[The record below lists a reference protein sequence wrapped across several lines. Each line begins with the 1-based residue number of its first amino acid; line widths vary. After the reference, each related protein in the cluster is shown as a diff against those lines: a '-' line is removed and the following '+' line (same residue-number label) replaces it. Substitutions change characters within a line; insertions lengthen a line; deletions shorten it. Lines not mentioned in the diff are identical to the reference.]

1 MIDEKEFSPKSIEDT
16 FDVGGT
22 TVFRNDL
29 SMTLENLLWM
39 IILSISFSIFSIFVF
54 HTADLLG
61 RILFAILNIF
71 LWVVVIFFIYQI
83 VWQKRRVVL
92 SPAGLQDS
100 NVTAE
105 TIPWSAVESVR
116 PLSGGLTIKR
126 PMAAMVK
133 LKPGAIDTL
142 KFPWRTR
149 LLRLLDHDELWIAFG
164 FWTVAPGVRL
174 CLAQFAGTISAYA
187 RAYGQGV
194 K

>member
-29 SMTLENLLWM
+29 GMTLENLLWM

-54 HTADLLG
+54 HTAGLLG

-142 KFPWRTR
+142 KFPRRTR

-174 CLAQFAGTISAYA
+174 SLAQFAGTISAYA